1 MSKKCPK
8 WVYVSTHIRY
18 TLLFLYENFIKK
30 HNPASRRCVPREGGI
45 YRPGGYLG
53 NCERFIFGDPNGRK
67 RPFTGRT
74 HCFAIFVH
82 FFVVAKKATK
92 FRMWH
97 IYNTIIIVELRRRQK
112 CNLGGFRGGDRRGQ
126 DACFLQ
132 KKIVHK
138 LFIANGL

>member
-1 MSKKCPK
+1 M
-8 WVYVSTHIRY
+8 YVSTHIRY

-30 HNPASRRCVPREGGI
+30 HNPASRRCVPREGGDLPTRGLLGELRTI
-45 YRPGGYLG
+45 YFWRSQRPETPLY
-53 NCERFIFGDPNGRK
+53 RK
-67 RPFTGRT
+67 NTLFCYFCPF
-74 HCFAIFVH
+74 
-82 FFVVAKKATK
+82 FFVAKKATK